1 MSTGW
6 STAVVL
12 GRSMAGLAAAAALSR
27 HFSEVVV
34 VEKDPDL
41 DTEQPRPGVG
51 QGHHYHALAQGA
63 VEALERLL
71 PGIIEDLRGAG
82 AVDVPFALGVRFYD
96 AGDWQPNRDLGFV
109 SLNATR
115 GLIEQATAARV
126 RRRPAVRFLGS
137 SRLERLVFDRSDSDR
152 GDGSVCGVEVRRADG
167 ALDTLTADL
176 VVDCTG
182 RVSKLPE
189 VLVRRGFDPIQ
200 QFTLNIGISYT
211 SALFRAPVD
220 TADGFSAVAVLP
232 EPPTK
237 RGGFVA
243 RVHEDT
249 WIVSLHTRFERELP
263 RSHQEML
270 AFAETIEV
278 PDVAA
283 FLRHATL
290 QGEVRGL
297 RKGEAVWRRFDRTE
311 RFPDGLLVLGDAI
324 ASFNPIFGQGMSVA
338 TLQACVLDDVLTER
352 SARGAGLDG
361 ISRDYFP
368 AAMAITRAAWGSS
381 TAVDSAYEEVTGDRN
396 PNAAQNTKV
405 MRGLRKL
412 IADDPKLHADMVA
425 VGQMTTPGDRL
436 MTPELIAR
444 ALAAAEST

>member
-152 GDGSVCGVEVRRADG
+152 DSSD
-167 ALDTLTADL
+167 
-176 VVDCTG
+176 
-182 RVSKLPE
+182 SHS
-189 VLVRRGFDPIQ
+189 RG
-200 QFTLNIGISYT
+200 IGISNGN
-211 SALFRAPVD
+211 V
-220 TADGFSAVAVLP
+220 
-232 EPPTK
+232 
-237 RGGFVA
+237 
-243 RVHEDT
+243 
-249 WIVSLHTRFERELP
+249 
-263 RSHQEML
+263 
-270 AFAETIEV
+270 
-278 PDVAA
+278 
-283 FLRHATL
+283 
-290 QGEVRGL
+290 
-297 RKGEAVWRRFDRTE
+297 
-311 RFPDGLLVLGDAI
+311 
-324 ASFNPIFGQGMSVA
+324 
-338 TLQACVLDDVLTER
+338 
-352 SARGAGLDG
+352 
-361 ISRDYFP
+361 IS
-368 AAMAITRAAWGSS
+368 
-381 TAVDSAYEEVTGDRN
+381 
-396 PNAAQNTKV
+396 K
-405 MRGLRKL
+405 
-412 IADDPKLHADMVA
+412 
-425 VGQMTTPGDRL
+425 
-436 MTPELIAR
+436 
-444 ALAAAEST
+444 